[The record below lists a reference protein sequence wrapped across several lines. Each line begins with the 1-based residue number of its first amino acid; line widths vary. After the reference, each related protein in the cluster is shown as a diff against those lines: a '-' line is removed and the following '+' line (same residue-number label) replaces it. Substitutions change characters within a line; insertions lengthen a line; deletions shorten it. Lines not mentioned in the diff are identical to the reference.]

1 MERSKVAIVIPIFNE
16 ERTIENLLFEL
27 KKIGSLIL
35 VDDCSNDSTP
45 EILKKYNAKVI
56 RNIKNLGY
64 DKSLKKGLIYASRKR
79 YKYIVTI
86 DADGE
91 HNVKDVKKVLV
102 KLNDYDVVYTNRQ
115 NIFRYSEKIIKY
127 FSKIMFRIEDP
138 LSGLKGYRINMLKNY
153 NFKNWDGTFGSDILI
168 FAKLKNFRLAK
179 INIKIKRRV
188 DKSRIGNNIL
198 INLSILKLLV
208 IFFIKTYN
216 LK

>member
-79 YKYIVTI
+79 YK
-86 DADGE
+86 
-91 HNVKDVKKVLV
+91 
-102 KLNDYDVVYTNRQ
+102 
-115 NIFRYSEKIIKY
+115 
-127 FSKIMFRIEDP
+127 
-138 LSGLKGYRINMLKNY
+138 
-153 NFKNWDGTFGSDILI
+153 
-168 FAKLKNFRLAK
+168 
-179 INIKIKRRV
+179 
-188 DKSRIGNNIL
+188 
-198 INLSILKLLV
+198 
-208 IFFIKTYN
+208 
-216 LK
+216 